1 MQSQALKNLIFR
13 PGQAGRQTGRQADRQ
28 AGRQAGRQVTEERD
42 LEIIREIWTQPKLP
56 YLSLALPDCTTD
68 LEVFGKNPAKLLGNL
83 GELLENP
90 PQNSPKTLF
99 HFWGSSWTCFFISQI

>member
-42 LEIIREIWTQPKLP
+42 LEIIREI
-56 YLSLALPDCTTD
+56 
-68 LEVFGKNPAKLLGNL
+68 
-83 GELLENP
+83 
-90 PQNSPKTLF
+90 
-99 HFWGSSWTCFFISQI
+99 